1 MLIMLCALSN
11 MSAEHH
17 RELSLTLARFLA
29 EIHKWRRNISFVNFD
44 QASMSKKSR
53 ILLDIETAALSGK
66 PFVKACP
73 AIRMHR
79 EEI

>member
-1 MLIMLCALSN
+1 MLIMLYALCN

-29 EIHKWRRNISFVNFD
+29 EVHKWRRNFNFD

-53 ILLDIETAALSGK
+53 DLLDIETAALSG
-66 PFVKACP
+66 
-73 AIRMHR
+73 
-79 EEI
+79 